1 MKCPMIWLWGCAEEC
16 RTDMHRIEGQELM
29 GDFSDDSGLVE
40 ASSVGETEAESS
52 DETRGL
58 TTETKDGDTK
68 LVDALMKASRLMR
81 QRLAS
86 LADVRKAIEE
96 KRNDQM
102 RCLKLL
108 ELKDEMT
115 QKEMADLLGMRL
127 RILDAG
133 LAEMEKGGYVVREKP
148 EEDDMRAVVVRMSTS
163 GHEAVE
169 QGIPES
175 NEGAIIPAL
184 SAEDR
189 QDLVEL
195 LSEVN
200 AALESLGLSD
210 QDRRSQESHGY
221 GSPSTGHY
229 DRGGHSYGR
238 DDHSRGGYGRD
249 DRGGRGGYGRDSR
262 GHDDRGG
269 HGGY

>member
-1 MKCPMIWLWGCAEEC
+1 M
-16 RTDMHRIEGQELM
+16 
-29 GDFSDDSGLVE
+29 
-40 ASSVGETEAESS
+40 
-52 DETRGL
+52 
-58 TTETKDGDTK
+58 
-68 LVDALMKASRLMR
+68 
-81 QRLAS
+81 
-86 LADVRKAIEE
+86 
-96 KRNDQM
+96 
-102 RCLKLL
+102 
-108 ELKDEMT
+108 
-115 QKEMADLLGMRL
+115 
-127 RILDAG
+127 
-133 LAEMEKGGYVVREKP
+133 REKP

-169 QGIPES
+169 QGIPDS
-175 NEGAIIPAL
+175 NEGAIIPGL
-184 SAEDR
+184 SAQDR
-189 QDLVEL
+189 QDLVDL

-269 HGGY
+269 HGGYRGGSSTRSARYDRDGHGDYKRSSDRGGSRDSGRSY